1 MILNARMIF
10 KKSIRRKAILLFVKK
25 KPKKLFY
32 CPLNFCKML
41 NNKFKFMQWTVATRL
56 LQIKKN
62 GLICLRTLFI
72 YLFVCLFIYREFI
85 YFAIN
90 MYITCPLFDI
100 ILLFHTSFLSV
111 CNFGMYWRT
120 TDTHRYNNF
129 PDFSAYDTILGR

>member
-1 MILNARMIF
+1 MV
-10 KKSIRRKAILLFVKK
+10 LFVWEH
-25 KPKKLFY
+25 Y
-32 CPLNFCKML
+32 
-41 NNKFKFMQWTVATRL
+41 
-56 LQIKKN
+56 
-62 GLICLRTLFI
+62 LFI

-129 PDFSAYDTILGR
+129 PDFSAYDIILGRWSLPLQLPAVDDNHGFVFSMWCIGNKYVYRVVGEGIRCRGTDCIRSLLVRGNRPQG